1 MSSAND
7 SSASVIDLAAHED
20 PVHSALGF
28 VGGTAAS
35 LATKATSIFTE
46 LAATAG
52 LADPGVRFDRLRA
65 LGPIVGSQFGYLV
78 TGFNE
83 SIDVLRDTKVA
94 ADPGATFATLVD
106 IDWRTHPLLRLVG
119 LSLFFEEKAEHA
131 KVRQSV
137 ASYFTPGRIK
147 ALTPVIEEI
156 VSTQIVHVQSEL
168 SAGRS
173 VDLVEHFARVVPIIA
188 SCRLLGLDEADGPK
202 LSTWLLATQFGAS
215 GLRPSH
221 EDLEELAVLGSEF
234 TAYLDQQLAN
244 PHPEGLLD
252 ADGPHLRS
260 ASSPD
265 SQSFPAGKPDR
276 GLLRVVAAALDEGTL
291 NQDQARSLS
300 FILLA
305 AGFETTSN
313 LIANAAHLVMSSPKS
328 SLALRAEVSHDEWV
342 EAVMEETL
350 RLESPVQ
357 VSTRNSAS
365 AAAFTVAGVAVEPG
379 APMLIM
385 LGAAHRD
392 PEVFPE
398 PHRFN
403 PARYRKNGETVSAPT
418 LAFGSGIHHCLG
430 VHLARLQAR
439 TALSALL
446 PLLTQAEQVHPIRLA
461 GRLSAPSVRVTESA
475 RPRLIQVQRS
485 PQWRPFVNVRGLER
499 LDVVTATSVA
509 PDSASLKRIDKLRKQ
524 RARQVRNVA
533 VRTQMSRSAHKIGRL
548 TKRGDAR
555 TTSDAD
561 ASRQQAERA
570 AETFGELRGVM
581 MKLGQMFSYAAPMSE
596 GASEALSSL
605 QDSVDPMAPG
615 EAERIIEQELGAPVA
630 SLFAQWDTKPI
641 AAASIGQVHKA
652 TLHDGRVVAVKVQYA
667 GIADAIAAD
676 LAQLERMNRLT
687 ARFVQKNLDAVAL
700 TAEMTERFTEEIDY
714 RIEAENQNDF
724 CKRYAGHPYVRIPS
738 VVHEMSSRTVLTTEW
753 VDGLRWKEF
762 VATATQQ
769 EKDRVGEILYR
780 FTSAGLRRFGI
791 FQADAHPGN
800 IIVEPHGA
808 WVAFLDYGLV
818 KRFTPTQAAI
828 AQTMADAVFEGDM
841 IDTLAAAESVGYFPP
856 GHKISA
862 QRFSAFLEPVRA
874 LFGEAGTFT
883 PEKHERS
890 VRVPFDPKSEFQDVV
905 RAANAPAATILQD
918 RLSYGLSA
926 LLAELR
932 ATADWPNIL
941 REYRFGNPP
950 STPLGEQ
957 ESAWMTAR
965 ASRTA
970 R

>member
-1 MSSAND
+1 MTFTHD
-7 SSASVIDLAAHED
+7 SSAPVIDPAPRKD
-20 PVHSALGF
+20 PVHSTHA
-28 VGGTAAS
+28 TMAS
-35 LATKATSIFTE
+35 LSTKATSILTE

-52 LADPGVRFDRLRA
+52 LADPGVRFDRLRE

-83 SIDVLRDTKVA
+83 SIEVLRDTKVA
-94 ADPGATFATLVD
+94 ADPVATFATLVD

-131 KVRQSV
+131 KVRQSI
-137 ASYFTPGRIK
+137 ASHFTPGRIK
-147 ALTPVIEEI
+147 ALTPMIEEI
-156 VSTQIVHVQSEL
+156 VRTQITFVQLEL
-168 SAGRS
+168 AAGRS
-173 VDLVEHFARVVPIIA
+173 VDIVEHFARVVPIIA
-188 SCRLLGLDEADGPK
+188 SCRLLGLDEADGPQ

-215 GLRPSH
+215 GLRPSN
-221 EDLEELAVLGSEF
+221 EDLEELASLGTEF
-234 TAYLDQQLAN
+234 TTYLDRQLAN
-244 PHPEGLLD
+244 PHPDGLLD
-252 ADGPHLRS
+252 AGGPHLRS
-260 ASSPD
+260 ASSPTAE
-265 SQSFPAGKPDR
+265 SFPAGKADG
-276 GLLRVVAAALDEGTL
+276 GLLRVVAVALNEGILT
-291 NQDQARSLS
+291 QDQARSLS

-313 LIANAAHLVMSSPKS
+313 LIANAAHLVMSSDEFG
-328 SLALRAEVSHDEWV
+328 LALRAEVSHDEWV

-365 AAAFTVAGVAVEPG
+365 ASAFTVAGVAVEPG

-392 PEVFPE
+392 PEMFPQ

-403 PARYRKNGETVSAPT
+403 PARYRKNGETLTAPT

-446 PLLTQAEQVHPIRLA
+446 PLLTQAEQV
-461 GRLSAPSVRVTESA
+461 
-475 RPRLIQVQRS
+475 QRS
-485 PQWRPFVNVRGLER
+485 PQWRPFINVRGLER
-499 LDVVTATSVA
+499 LEVVTATSVA
-509 PDSASLKRIDKLRKQ
+509 PDSESLKRIDKLRKQ
-524 RARQVRNVA
+524 RARQVRNVV

-596 GASEALSSL
+596 GASDALSSL

-615 EAERIIEQELGAPVA
+615 EAERIIEQELGAPMLNAAGPTPSPGPTVLSTDRQAGSGAPVA
-630 SLFAQWDTKPI
+630 SLFAQWDTKPV

-687 ARFVQKNLDAVAL
+687 ARFVSKNLDAVAL
-700 TAEMTERFTEEIDY
+700 TAELTERFTEEIDY

-738 VVHEMSSRTVLTTEW
+738 VVPELSGRTVLTTEW
-753 VDGLRWKEF
+753 IDGLRWKDF

-780 FTSAGLRRFGI
+780 FTSGGLRRYGI

-800 IIVEPHGA
+800 IIVEPNGA
-808 WVAFLDYGLV
+808 WVAFLDFGLV
-818 KRFTPTQAAI
+818 KRFTPAQAVI

-841 IDTLAAAESVGYFPP
+841 IDALTAAESIGYFPA

-862 QRFSAFLEPVRA
+862 KRFSEFLEPVRA

-883 PEKHERS
+883 PQKHERS
-890 VRVPFDPKSEFQDVV
+890 IRVPFDPKSEFQDVV
-905 RAANAPAATILQD
+905 RAANAPAATVLQD

-926 LLAELR
+926 LLADLR

-957 ESAWMTAR
+957 EFAWMADR
-965 ASRTA
+965 ANRTA